1 MSVDMSGVQ
10 PNPQGGLTR
19 RADSAAPNRP
29 LPDPARAASAMA
41 AIVHELSSLLDG
53 SMRQV
58 GLIERHLDQVLSD
71 AGHQQ
76 DLERRLRTLRAALEH
91 MARTIAAAGRGENP
105 VSQTGR
111 YAGRA
116 PGLGFMTLADAVRDA
131 TFILEPGAAEHAVRL
146 TAEVDPALQSRPAGP
161 MYTVV
166 VNAIRNAVESVL
178 AARAAGRTSAG
189 SVCVAARCPLTD
201 GGGRVEIEIT
211 DDGLG
216 VPPEINPDDVFRPG
230 FTTKPY
236 HLGIGLSLCR
246 EAVEEVGGSIRLLP
260 GPGDVGAILRVRY
273 PVPPVGY
280 TDATDRPHS
289 RRSP

>member
-10 PNPQGGLTR
+10 PNPHGGVTP
-19 RADSAAPNRP
+19 RADSAPSHRP

-58 GLIERHLDQVLSD
+58 GLIERHLEQTLGD
-71 AGHQQ
+71 AGRHQ
-76 DLERRLRTLRAALEH
+76 DLERRLRTLRAALVH

-105 VSQTGR
+105 VSRTGR
-111 YAGRA
+111 SAGRA

-131 TFILEPGAAEHAVRL
+131 AFILEPGASEHGVRL
-146 TAEVDPALQSRPAGP
+146 TAEVDPALQKRPAGP

-178 AARAAGRTSAG
+178 AARAAGRPSAG
-189 SVCVAARCPLTD
+189 SVHVAARCPASD
-201 GGGRVEIEIT
+201 GGGRILIEIT

-216 VPPEINPDDVFRPG
+216 LPPDMNPEDLFRPG
-230 FTTKPY
+230 VSTKPY
-236 HLGIGLSLCR
+236 HLGIGLALCR
-246 EAVEEVGGSIRLLP
+246 EAVEEVGGSIRLVP
-260 GPGDVGAILRVRY
+260 APAGVGATLRVSY
-273 PVPPVGY
+273 PVPPLGFSSADG
-280 TDATDRPHS
+280 TTS
-289 RRSP
+289 SPPKS